1 MYYIEIASKIIIGLI
16 ALYVLYK
23 FVRSIQMVPTRTAI
37 IVERLGQYSKTLKPG
52 FHILIPFIDKTAYTH
67 DLREKTIAVD
77 PQECFTSDNVL
88 VEVDGIIYLSV
99 IDPVKASYG
108 ITNFQYAAIQL
119 SQTTTRSIIG
129 TIELDKTF
137 EERDLISARV
147 VDVLSEVAEAWG
159 IMVHRYEIK
168 NIVPPNSVRNAME
181 KQMTAERDKRAMLA
195 TAEGV
200 RQSCIN
206 DSEGMMKEVV
216 NLSEGEK
223 QRRINEATGKAQEI
237 EALAEATASSIDKLS
252 DAIAGEGGLEAVN
265 MTLSQ
270 QYLNNIAKLSNKK
283 NEIILPLN
291 LSDFKDIIK
300 NIDISKE

>member
-1 MYYIEIASKIIIGLI
+1 MASKIIVGFI
-16 ALYVLYK
+16 ALYILYK
-23 FVRSIQMVPTRTAI
+23 FVRSIRMVPTRTAI
-37 IVERLGQYSKTLKPG
+37 IVERLGKYAKTLQPG
-52 FHILIPFIDKTAYTH
+52 FHILMPFIDKAAYIH
-67 DLREKTIAVD
+67 DLRERAIPVD

-99 IDPVKASYG
+99 IDPMKASYG
-108 ITNFQYAAIQL
+108 ITDFQYAAIQL

-147 VDVLSEVAEAWG
+147 VTVLSEVAEAWG
-159 IMVHRYEIK
+159 MMVHRYEIK

-181 KQMTAERDKRAMLA
+181 KQMTAEREKRALLA
-195 TAEGV
+195 TADGI

-206 DSEGMMKEVV
+206 DSEGMKTEMV

-223 QRRINEATGKAQEI
+223 QKRINEASGKAQEI
-237 EALAEATASSIDKLS
+237 ETLAKATASSIDKLS
-252 DAIAGEGGLEAVN
+252 IALAEKNGPKAVN
-265 MTLSQ
+265 MTLTQ

-283 NEIILPLN
+283 NDIILPLN
-291 LSDFKDIIK
+291 LSDFDDIIK